1 LNKEPQQKQKY
12 QVGLTKLCSLV
23 SQLKSITNN
32 PKASQLV
39 NNITTKLINFAS
51 YKKQMINLAK
61 ITTRNIPNLVFK
73 APSAIDNIHLYQAQ
87 VLNSAVLKPNEP
99 DYPSGNTLTR
109 LALFFTVMLKQLQ
122 IKQPIF
128 IKKEHILTSI
138 TALSNR
144 LWDI

>member
-32 PKASQLV
+32 FKASQLA

-61 ITTRNIPNLVFK
+61 ITTRNIPI
-73 APSAIDNIHLYQAQ
+73 PS
-87 VLNSAVLKPNEP
+87 
-99 DYPSGNTLTR
+99 
-109 LALFFTVMLKQLQ
+109 F
-122 IKQPIF
+122 
-128 IKKEHILTSI
+128 
-138 TALSNR
+138 
-144 LWDI
+144 